1 MRKAVIDSALQ
12 VELREMSN
20 TILVNYN
27 ALDER
32 TMLVEASIAET
43 ECATP
48 SPIMG
53 VRRHRA
59 SKLHKVSVGVHDHAA
74 QPVLTTACGWRYG
87 GVPHVIEQLGDS
99 TGMFTAL
106 RCYRCF
112 PEDRSSAEGTRLRT
126 DESES
131 SSAESSVS
139 PSPS

>member
-1 MRKAVIDSALQ
+1 
-12 VELREMSN
+12 
-20 TILVNYN
+20 
-27 ALDER
+27 
-32 TMLVEASIAET
+32 MLVEARVAES

-48 SPIMG
+48 IPIMG

-74 QPVLTTACGWRYG
+74 RPVLTMACGWRYG
-87 GVPHVIEQLGDS
+87 GVPHVIEQLGDR
-99 TGMFTAL
+99 TGVLAAH

-112 PEDRSSAEGTRLRT
+112 PEDRTSTEGARFRS

-139 PSPS
+139 SSLSWGLTDTSAMPRGIGLGPLPRGKQPT

>member
-1 MRKAVIDSALQ
+1 
-12 VELREMSN
+12 
-20 TILVNYN
+20 
-27 ALDER
+27 
-32 TMLVEASIAET
+32 MLVEASVAEN

-48 SPIMG
+48 SPVMG

-99 TGMFTAL
+99 TGAFAAH

-112 PEDRSSAEGTRLRT
+112 PEDRTSNEGTRFRS

-139 PSPS
+139 SSLS